1 MINIK
6 KLRRKILDPDS
17 IYFYTKRALKKN
29 GIAEIK
35 RQIRLAKSEGRL
47 SQKEVEI
54 IGRNINILKQILK
67 TARFQFIH
75 WENSQPQ
82 YPPIM
87 VKTKTLIYDIE
98 GYFTN
103 RGYLTRKD
111 NNDLLCAEYTWILGY
126 KTKWHTVWFGQPGI
140 QVK

>member
-17 IYFYTKRALKKN
+17 IYYHTKRALKKN

-47 SQKEVEI
+47 SQKETEI
-54 IGRNINILKQILK
+54 IGGNINILKKVLNS
-67 TARFQFIH
+67 ARFRAIH
-75 WENSQPQ
+75 WGMSESQ
-82 YPPIM
+82 YPPTMIK
-87 VKTKTLIYDIE
+87 VKTLVYDIE

-103 RGYLTRKD
+103 RGYLTRD
-111 NNDLLCAEYTWILGY
+111 DSLLYAEYTWILGY
-126 KTKWHTVWFGQPGI
+126 KTKWHTIWGGQNGAE
-140 QVK
+140 VK